1 MIERENDPLRYSVLY
16 KLILARTCWRTKNCK
31 FLITLCLQGYYSCFS
46 PKILSC
52 VQSFLKD
59 SWNVSPLSAEGQ
71 PFLLMVAWRSWTH
84 SYYFLVVC
92 GSLFVMDANVSGQIP
107 SWVNYQHP
115 RAGRGPSYVSFCP
128 RLSGLLL
135 ALRPCSISVKKT
147 WKLFSD
153 FFFLYNLVRQM
164 ARWIIWI
171 IFSCSLNKYRGI
183 SVGRGF
189 LTQLSFTLI
198 IQPGRFYVF
207 PYQQTD
213 Q

>member
-1 MIERENDPLRYSVLY
+1 MCSIIFERLLECHMHHVICGNFHR
-16 KLILARTCWRTKNCK
+16 LINTHKNI
-31 FLITLCLQGYYSCFS
+31 ITNWICA
-46 PKILSC
+46 
-52 VQSFLKD
+52 V
-59 SWNVSPLSAEGQ
+59 
-71 PFLLMVAWRSWTH
+71 FLLMVTWRSWTH

-115 RAGRGPSYVSFCP
+115 RADRGPLYVSFCL

-153 FFFLYNLVRQM
+153 FFFLYSLVRQM

-183 SVGRGF
+183 SGGRGF

-207 PYQQTD
+207 LYQQTD